1 MIASSPAGWASEAL
15 LEGGVPIRECWEGV
29 MGLHDQVGHRL
40 SVVFCTTTDPDDYQ
54 ADSDEERDFHAEEA
68 GVLTG
73 RWMRERDAIPAAE
86 VLLPP
91 EKVRIQANLVA
102 RSSDSQLRTCYGRTQ
117 TQQEW
122 MSGG

>member
-1 MIASSPAGWASEAL
+1 VRRSLKVEFRFGNAGKRSWDCMIRLVIA
-15 LEGGVPIRECWEGV
+15 
-29 MGLHDQVGHRL
+29 L